1 MNMSFEG
8 MSISE
13 LSSLSFFATTTSG
26 SKLLEPLC
34 DKIGLPIDKVYK
46 LQKIILKII
55 FFNLIIFF
63 LNLG

>member
-1 MNMSFEG
+1 MSFEG

-34 DKIGLPIDKVYK
+34 DKIGLPIDKVKY
-46 LQKIILKII
+46 
-55 FFNLIIFF
+55 
-63 LNLG
+63 